1 MRANKLIPELY
12 CSDFKRSLDFYTQA
26 AQFVAQD
33 PDGYLLRFFQDLGAT
48 PSPGGPRRQP

>member
-33 PDGYLLRFFQDLGAT
+33 PDGYLLRFF
-48 PSPGGPRRQP
+48 